1 MPRIA
6 FLTMDSLEGFV
17 SDDQLAIDTLKGR
30 GWQVE
35 TASWRS
41 KRDWSSYDLVIIRTP
56 WDYQQA
62 PKEFMQVLEEI
73 DRTTRLENPI
83 EVVRWNLRKTYLRD
97 LEQQGIQIVETYW
110 STEPMTLNLLKEC
123 QMRFGSEEVIVK
135 PVVSANADFTY
146 RLHPEQFES
155 ALSELQQ
162 VFAAREYMIQPF
174 LKTVVEE
181 GEYSV
186 FYFGGEYSHTILKTP
201 KNRDFRVQEEH
212 GGLIKGVAAEAELL
226 DAANLILQALKQQ
239 LLYCRADLVRNERGG
254 FSLMELELIEPSLYF
269 RTHPAAADNFARALE
284 RWIT

>member
-1 MPRIA
+1 MRRTA

-17 SDDQLAIDTLKGR
+17 SDDQLAIDLLRAR

-35 TASWRS
+35 TVSWRS
-41 KRDWSSYDLVIIRTP
+41 SQDWSSYDLVVIRTP

-62 PKEFMQVLEEI
+62 PEEFLKVLEEI
-73 DRTTRLENPI
+73 ACVTRLENPI

-97 LEQQGIQIVETYW
+97 LAEQGIRIVETHW
-110 STEPMTLNLLKEC
+110 GAEPLTIELLEEC
-123 QMRFGSEEVIVK
+123 YQRFGSEEIIVK

-146 RLHPEQFES
+146 RLRPEQFRP
-155 ALSELQQ
+155 ALPELEQ
-162 VFAAREYMIQPF
+162 VFAHREYMIQPF
-174 LKTVVEE
+174 LRAVVEE

-212 GGLIKGVAAEAELL
+212 GGLIQGVTVEPELL
-226 DAANLILQALKQQ
+226 NASQTILQALKQE
-239 LLYCRADLVRNERGG
+239 LLYGRVDLVRNEHGG

-269 RTHPAAADNFARALE
+269 RTHPEAAANFVQAME
-284 RWIT
+284 RWID

>member
-1 MPRIA
+1 MRIA

-17 SDDQLAIDTLKGR
+17 SDDQLAIDTLKKR

-35 TASWRS
+35 TVAWRS
-41 KRDWSSYDLVIIRTP
+41 KRDWSSYDLVVIRTP

-62 PKEFMQVLEEI
+62 PEEFMRVLEDI
-73 DRTTRLENPI
+73 DRATRLENPI

-97 LEQQGIQIVETYW
+97 LEQRGIQIVETYW
-110 STEPMTLNLLKEC
+110 GAEPMTLDLLKEC
-123 QMRFGSEEVIVK
+123 QDRFGSEEVIVK

-146 RLHPEQFES
+146 RLRPEQFDS

-174 LKTVVEE
+174 LRTVVEE

-212 GGLIKGVAAEAELL
+212 GGLIKGVAAEATLL

-239 LLYCRADLVRNERGG
+239 LLYCRADLVRDERGG

-269 RTHPAAADNFARALE
+269 RTHPAAAENFARALE

>member
-1 MPRIA
+1 MRIA

-17 SDDQLAIDTLKGR
+17 SDDQLAIDTLKKR
-30 GWQVE
+30 GLQVE
-35 TASWRS
+35 TVAWRS
-41 KRDWSSYDLVIIRTP
+41 KRDWSSYDLVVIRTP

-62 PKEFMQVLEEI
+62 PEEFMRVLEDI
-73 DRTTRLENPI
+73 DRATRLENPI

-97 LEQQGIQIVETYW
+97 LEQRGIQIVRTYW
-110 STEPMTLNLLKEC
+110 GTEPMTLDLLKEC
-123 QMRFGSEEVIVK
+123 QDSFGSEEVIVK

-146 RLHPEQFES
+146 RLRPEQFDS

-174 LKTVVEE
+174 LRTVVEE

-212 GGLIKGVAAEAELL
+212 GGLIKGVAAEAKLL
-226 DAANLILQALKQQ
+226 EAANLILQALKRQ
-239 LLYCRADLVRNERGG
+239 LLYCRADLVRDERGG

-269 RTHPAAADNFARALE
+269 RTHPAAAENFARALE